1 MEKMLGGNGV
11 AIGAVLEIKRGKK
24 TELVTPMTVYKEGQ
38 APRSRIART
47 KDGTIGFE
55 LLGMNVDAEKKGS
68 TVEVT
73 ITGLQGSNDPP
84 RQKSEALVIEASIK
98 PFMSLVWV
106 AAVLVIVGLLISLR
120 SKLSERR
127 DAMELGKKDSAG
139 ELARRKQKNGKGEYV
154 QQLSEDVER
163 R

>member
-38 APRSRIART
+38 APRSRIAKT
-47 KDGTIGFE
+47 KDGTTGFE
-55 LLGMNVDAEKKGS
+55 LLGMNVDAEKKAS
-68 TVEVT
+68 TVEVS
-73 ITGLQGSNDPP
+73 ITGLQGSNEPP
-84 RQKSEALVIEASIK
+84 QKSEALVVEASIK
-98 PFMSLVWV
+98 PFISLVWA
-106 AAVLVIVGLLISLR
+106 AAVLVIMGLLISLR
-120 SKLSERR
+120 SKLYARR
-127 DAMELGKKDSAG
+127 DGMELRKKDSAG